1 FFSLSQPLLSWLLT
15 FSLFFILDL
24 LSLHWPFI
32 LPLFLLLSPSLPLS
46 FPSLSFSLSLSVPFR
61 LSLSLPHSLSLS
73 LSLFPRSLFFS
84 PFLSYTL
91 PSFSFSFIFSTYSI
105 FLRLSLAPLFFS
117 LSLSLSLSLCLS
129 LSLSLLTRG
138 VCILCAGK
146 CCVLA

>member
-73 LSLFPRSLFFS
+73 LSLFPRSLFFL
-84 PFLSYTL
+84 PLFL
-91 PSFSFSFIFSTYSI
+91 P
-105 FLRLSLAPLFFS
+105 LSLSLSLSLPHS
-117 LSLSLSLSLCLS
+117 LSLSLSLSLSPSLTLS
-129 LSLSLLTRG
+129 LSRSLFSFMFYHYLS
-138 VCILCAGK
+138 AQSF
-146 CCVLA
+146 